1 LTSPGPPGY
10 YVKVVV
16 ACEEERRGELR
27 YVQAA
32 THEEAV
38 ALIVV
43 PEALTDAGAVYEV
56 WPRDP
61 GAVLRVTLRA
71 PALRRP
77 IS

>member
-1 LTSPGPPGY
+1 M
-10 YVKVVV
+10 
-16 ACEEERRGELR
+16 RRRPAGELR

-32 THEEAV
+32 HHEEAV

-43 PEALTDAGAVYEV
+43 PEALTDVGVVYEV
-56 WPRDP
+56 WPAREP

-71 PALRRP
+71 PALRDA

>member
-1 LTSPGPPGY
+1 VSSTRQF
-10 YVKVVV
+10 VVV
-16 ACEEERRGELR
+16 ECGNDRRGELR

-43 PEALTDAGAVYEV
+43 PEALTDAGVVYEV
-56 WPRDP
+56 WPAREP

-71 PALRRP
+71 PALRDP